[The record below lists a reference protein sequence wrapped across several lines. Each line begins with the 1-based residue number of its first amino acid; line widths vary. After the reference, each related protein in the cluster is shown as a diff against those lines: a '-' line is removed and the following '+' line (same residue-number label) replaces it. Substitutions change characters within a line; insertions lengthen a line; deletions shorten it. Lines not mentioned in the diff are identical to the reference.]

1 MKHLSI
7 PAAVILVL
15 AAATVSCDKLKPP
28 QPQLQPAPTVSGQAG
43 QPAAVEDHQ
52 RFTQSSQKTLDELRD
67 AIAGFK
73 AKAETA
79 NVETKAKVNAGVEKL
94 EAEFREVEQRMG
106 ELKSATVE
114 SWTQIKE
121 SFGKSLE
128 KLKNSVE
135 RFGKESA

>member
-7 PAAVILVL
+7 AAAVILVL

-28 QPQLQPAPTVSGQAG
+28 QPQLQPAPSVSGPAG
-43 QPAAVEDHQ
+43 QPAAEEERQ

-73 AKAETA
+73 AKADTA
-79 NVETKAKVNAGVEKL
+79 NVETKAKLNEGIEKL
-94 EAEFREVEQRMG
+94 DAEFRDVQQRMG

-114 SWTQIKE
+114 SWKQVME
-121 SFGKSLE
+121 SFGSSLE

-135 RFGKESA
+135 RFGKEST